1 MTLDLA
7 PRYRQRLVELLAA
20 EPRVRRIILFGSRAR
35 GDARP
40 GSDVDLA
47 VEGEHL
53 TPETLAAMQTRLEE
67 STIPYLVDLVPL
79 DENLDPRLREH
90 ILADGISIYER
101 DEGRGP
107 RDEE

>member
-1 MTLDLA
+1 MTMVLA
-7 PRYRQRLVELLAA
+7 PRFRKRLVELLAA

-53 TPETLAAMQTRLEE
+53 APETLAAMQTRIEE

-79 DENLDPRLREH
+79 DENLDPRLRERIEREGR
-90 ILADGISIYER
+90 ILYER
-101 DEGRGP
+101 NPPASGAVGQ
-107 RDEE
+107 